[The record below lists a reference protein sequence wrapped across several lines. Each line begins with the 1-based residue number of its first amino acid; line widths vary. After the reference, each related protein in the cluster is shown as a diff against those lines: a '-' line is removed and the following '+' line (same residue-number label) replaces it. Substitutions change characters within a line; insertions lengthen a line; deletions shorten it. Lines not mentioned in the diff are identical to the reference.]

1 MKPSPAIAFLGPAT
15 CVVLALLIAPLA
27 LLARDSLNK
36 YDPTELMI
44 QAVTPANYLRF
55 FTDSFYWDVMR
66 TTILVAVLVTILC
79 LALGMPLAYRLARTA
94 SRWKSVLM
102 LLVILPLFIGS
113 TVRTVGW
120 MILFAQQGVL
130 DSLAHTFLGRR
141 VDLMYT
147 PAAVVI
153 GTLSVNLPFMVLTLQ
168 SVFEGIDTRLEEAAQ
183 GLRPPRPARRPPL
196 PDDGTAAVLG
206 VQHQQQLAVQRRAGL
221 HSDGNDPHTHNP
233 CEYADPT
240 SLPSLTAHRSQCI
253 RILPHKAGV
262 TFTHRSLSSR
272 VPSMRSLTRS
282 VGNGTHRPSSSCV
295 IFQFL
300 VDTDQTPMYFW
311 RRILLQFAATPFHWQ
326 A

>member
-66 TTILVAVLVTILC
+66 TTILVGVLVTILC

-183 GLRPPRPARRPPL
+183 GLGAEPAR
-196 PDDGTAAVLG
+196 A
-206 VQHQQQLAVQRRAGL
+206 
-221 HSDGNDPHTHNP
+221 
-233 CEYADPT
+233 
-240 SLPSLTAHRSQCI
+240 
-253 RILPHKAGV
+253 
-262 TFTHRSLSSR
+262 
-272 VPSMRSLTRS
+272 
-282 VGNGTHRPSSSCV
+282 
-295 IFQFL
+295 
-300 VDTDQTPMYFW
+300 FW
-311 RRILLQFAATPFHWQ
+311 RIVWPLALPGIGIATILSFILGMNAYATPVLLGGPRFQMMAPLLFWEFNTNSNWPFS
-326 A
+326 AALAFILMATTLILTTLANMLIPRRYRA